1 VCILVV
7 MKLPAPLS
15 AVLAW
20 MRAHLRTSI
29 VVGVLALALLYFAGQ
44 TFFGGKPVE
53 TLVVTPGEFVV
64 RVADSGKVIPA
75 DEVSMAFEDTGRVA
89 DIYVDVGDE
98 VSAGAP
104 LIALDS
110 GTLSAD
116 LASAEA
122 QVAVRRVEIENRDV
136 TLEKVRKEQDTL
148 VANASRTLRSEGLV
162 AVPSSSTSD
171 QEPPVVSG
179 IYESEQTGTYK
190 VMVERAYAGS
200 EDFEIRVFDLERAEP
215 VVLPEDEPAPLGTR
229 GLYISFPD
237 GPAAYDGTVWF
248 VSVPNIKSA
257 SYLANYNAYQEALR
271 ARDSAISEAEAELS
285 ERSVGQTIARAELA
299 KAEAEVARIRSEL
312 SRRVLRAPFAGVV
325 TAVDVEKGGAVSLSD
340 IAVSLISADDLEIES
355 FIPEINISGLA
366 IGDPVSVTLDA
377 YGDAM
382 QFPAHVASIDPA
394 ETIRDGLSTY
404 RVKIHFDTKDERVR
418 SGMTANLVI
427 TTDARQGV
435 IAIPQGLIAEE
446 NSRKFVTVLSGGKRE
461 TRTVTT
467 GAVSSLG
474 TIEILSGL
482 SAGDIVV
489 VNR

>member
-1 VCILVV
+1 
-7 MKLPAPLS
+7 MKFPVPLIRM
-15 AVLAW
+15 VDW
-20 MRAHLRTSI
+20 VRAHLRISI
-29 VVGVLALALLYFAGQ
+29 VIGALVLALSFFILQ
-44 TFFGGKPVE
+44 TFAGGKPVE

-89 DIYVDVGDE
+89 SIYVEVGDE
-98 VSAGAP
+98 VTAGAA
-104 LIALDS
+104 LVALDA

-122 QVAVRRVEIENRDV
+122 QVAVKRVELENRDV
-136 TLEKVRKEQDTL
+136 TLEKVKREQDTF
-148 VANASRTLRSEGLV
+148 VASAARTLRSEGLV
-162 AVPSSSTSD
+162 AVPSSSTYN

-179 IYESEQTGTYK
+179 VYQSEQTGTYK
-190 VMVERAYAGS
+190 VMVERVYAGS

-215 VVLPEDEPAPLGTR
+215 VTLPEDEPAPLGTR

-237 GPAAYDGTVWF
+237 GPAAYNGTVWY

-271 ARDSAISEAEAELS
+271 ARDSAIAEAEAELS

-299 KAEAEVARIRSEL
+299 QAEAEVARIRSEL

-366 IGDPVSVTLDA
+366 VGDPAMVTLDA
-377 YGDAM
+377 YGDEV

-404 RVKIHFDTKDERVR
+404 RVKIHFDAEDERIR

-435 IAIPQGLIAEE
+435 IAIPQGIIAEK
-446 NSRKFVTVLSGGKRE
+446 NSQKVVTVLSGGKRE
-461 TRTVTT
+461 VRTVTT
-467 GAVSSLG
+467 GAISSLG

-489 VNR
+489 VNP